1 MGRASQLQAQESR
14 ARIIDSANRLFR
26 RHGADHVSVA
36 QLMQDCGMTV
46 GGFYKHFASK
56 EALAAEVCG
65 LAFTQSARTWDKV
78 MAQAD
83 AHESPRAAGLVRG
96 YLANRTPERRCPILA
111 FAPAEGGGAEG
122 MPAGVASAQAAYLD
136 GARALFDKFLADA
149 GGAQAGPEARQKA
162 MLLVAAMVGAR
173 AVNHA
178 TGNAAWVQEMEA
190 AVNAAAAEDSSSHT
204 IREP

>member
-26 RHGADHVSVA
+26 RHGVDQVSVA

-78 MAQAD
+78 MARAD
-83 AHESPRAAGLVRG
+83 AHNSPRAAELVRG

-111 FAPAEGGGAEG
+111 FAPVEG
-122 MPAGVASAQAAYLD
+122 MPAGGTCAQAAYLD
-136 GARALFDKFLADA
+136 GARELFDKFLADA
-149 GGAQAGPEARQKA
+149 GGADAGPEARNQA
-162 MLLVAAMVGAR
+162 MLLFAAMVGAR
-173 AVNHA
+173 ALNHA

-190 AVNAAAAEDSSSHT
+190 AVNAAAAEDSSKNTTS
-204 IREP
+204 RS